1 MEEKFDNFVKDIKD
15 NEIAIW
21 GICIATILSVAGIA
35 YAAIQVFQGFVNL
48 VLPLS

>member
-15 NEIAIW
+15 NKIAIW